1 MTKTCR
7 NDHGYTLS
15 PHCPV
20 VMVTVGGLWILV
32 SFLKMFFAFVVKL
45 TNWLFNYENVIDFP
59 LSSGE
64 EQNKEALQDVEDE
77 TQQ

>member
-1 MTKTCR
+1 
-7 NDHGYTLS
+7 
-15 PHCPV
+15 
-20 VMVTVGGLWILV
+20 
-32 SFLKMFFAFVVKL
+32 MFFAFVVKL